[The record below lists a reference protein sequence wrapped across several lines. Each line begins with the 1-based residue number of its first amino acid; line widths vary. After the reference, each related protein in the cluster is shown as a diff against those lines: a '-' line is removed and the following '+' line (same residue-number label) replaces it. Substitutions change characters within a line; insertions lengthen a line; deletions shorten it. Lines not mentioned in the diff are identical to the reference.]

1 MRIEI
6 DSVRAQINNNEEF
19 WKYILEEL
27 NIVFPKRD
35 YNRSI
40 KVPECVLPTIFE
52 QFKEN
57 VTSIVREIQ
66 APERTKKIEELKNI
80 EGFLDVKPKAQEIE
94 EELRSSVETDKVKN
108 IISEEFNKLFVD

>member
-19 WKYILEEL
+19 WNYILEEL
-27 NIVFPKRD
+27 EIIFPKRD

-57 VTSIVREIQ
+57 VTSIVSEIQ
-66 APERTKKIEELKNI
+66 APERTRK
-80 EGFLDVKPKAQEIE
+80 
-94 EELRSSVETDKVKN
+94 
-108 IISEEFNKLFVD
+108 

>member
-19 WKYILEEL
+19 WNYILEEL
-27 NIVFPKRD
+27 DIVFPKRD

-40 KVPECVLPTIFE
+40 KIPDCVLPTIFE
-52 QFKEN
+52 QFKKS
-57 VTSIVREIQ
+57 VTSIVSEIQ

-80 EGFLDVKPKAQEIE
+80 EGFLDVKSKSEEIE
-94 EELRSSVETDKVKN
+94 EDLRSIVETDEVKN
-108 IISEEFNKLFVD
+108 KISEEFKKVIC